1 MTFYESL
8 FSFKNMK
15 KLNDNILNLIL
26 KYVDRLIKKLIDL
39 TINLLYIK

>member
-8 FSFKNMK
+8 FSFKIMK